1 MKTSSKHPGSHPA
14 HLAATDRWS
23 RRMFLKGAAAL
34 GAASLIPASLSPT
47 LAGSAPKRKMTIW
60 LSAGAIGVRAD
71 QLEAIDLAHRHGFES
86 VDPFGD
92 YLASLSKEQL
102 EDLLASIKVKGLVFG
117 AAGLPVDFRG
127 DDARFREGLGKLPRI
142 ADGLRRAGVD
152 RLGTWISPGHATL
165 TYYQNFNRHAQR
177 LGEVARILREHGQRL
192 GLEYVGTK
200 TLRARSRY
208 PFIHS
213 LAETQDLIGA
223 IGTGNV
229 GVILD
234 SWHWWQ
240 ADETE
245 EDLLALSNEEVVAAD
260 LNDAPA
266 GIPKDQQQDNR
277 RELPAATG
285 VIDAAA
291 FLNALNRIGF
301 DGPVRAEP
309 FNQELNALDH
319 DQACAATIAAMRKA
333 FALID

>member
-1 MKTSSKHPGSHPA
+1 
-14 HLAATDRWS
+14 
-23 RRMFLKGAAAL
+23 
-34 GAASLIPASLSPT
+34 
-47 LAGSAPKRKMTIW
+47 MTIW
-60 LSAGAIGVRAD
+60 LSGGAIGVQAN
-71 QLEAIDLAHRHGFES
+71 QLEAIDLAHRHGFEA
-86 VDPFGD
+86 VDPYGD
-92 YLASLSKEQL
+92 HLASLSEDQL
-102 EDLLASIKVKGLVFG
+102 AELLASIQAKGLVFG
-117 AAGLPVDFRG
+117 VAGLPVDFRG
-127 DDARFREGLGKLPRI
+127 EDGRFREGLGQLPRF
-142 ADGLRRAGVD
+142 AAGLRRAGVD
-152 RLGTWISPGHATL
+152 RVGTWISPGHNTL
-165 TYYQNFNRHAQR
+165 TYYQNFKRHAQR

-200 TLRARSRY
+200 TLRARSRH

-240 ADETE
+240 ADETAD
-245 EDLLALSNEEVVAAD
+245 DLLALTHDEIVAAD
-260 LNDAPA
+260 LNDAPV
-266 GIPKDQQQDNR
+266 GVPKDQQMDNR

-309 FNQELNALDH
+309 FNQALNELDNEA
-319 DQACAATIAAMRKA
+319 ACAATIAAMRKA
-333 FALID
+333 FALIR

>member
-1 MKTSSKHPGSHPA
+1 LTSRNGTASKRSI
-14 HLAATDRWS
+14 R
-23 RRMFLKGAAAL
+23 
-34 GAASLIPASLSPT
+34 I
-47 LAGSAPKRKMTIW
+47 
-60 LSAGAIGVRAD
+60 
-71 QLEAIDLAHRHGFES
+71 
-86 VDPFGD
+86 GD
-92 YLASLSKEQL
+92 YLASLSKDQL
-102 EDLLASIKVKGLVFG
+102 DELVGSVQAKGLVFG

-127 DDARFREGLGKLPRI
+127 DDDRFREGLAQLPRI

-152 RLGTWISPGHATL
+152 RVGTWISPGHATL

-200 TLRARSRY
+200 TLRARNRH

-223 IGTGNV
+223 IGTDNV
-229 GVILD
+229 GVVLD

-245 EDLLALSNEEVVAAD
+245 ADLLALTNQEIVAAD

-266 GIPKDQQQDNR
+266 GVAKDQQMDNR

-285 VIDAAA
+285 VIDLAA

-309 FNQELNALDH
+309 FNQALNDLDNEA
-319 DQACAATIAAMRKA
+319 ACAATSAAMHKA
-333 FALID
+333 FALIQ

>member
-1 MKTSSKHPGSHPA
+1 MKDQPDLERTDLTGP
-14 HLAATDRWS
+14 LANAWN
-23 RRMFLKGAAAL
+23 RRAFLKGAATL
-34 GAASLIPASLSPT
+34 GMSSLILGSLPRAVT
-47 LAGSAPKRKMTIW
+47 ATPPGRKMTIW
-60 LSAGAIGVRAD
+60 LSSGAIGVRAN
-71 QLEAIDLAHRHGFES
+71 QLEAIDLAERHRFEA
-86 VDPFGD
+86 VDPYGD
-92 YLASLSKEQL
+92 YLASLSKDEL
-102 EDLLASIKVKGLVFG
+102 DELVGSVKAKGLIFG

-127 DDARFREGLGKLPRI
+127 DDDRFREGLAQLPRI

-152 RLGTWISPGHATL
+152 RVGTWISPGHATL

-200 TLRARSRY
+200 TLRARNRH

-223 IGTGNV
+223 IGTDNV
-229 GVILD
+229 GVVLD

-245 EDLLALSNEEVVAAD
+245 ADLLALTNQEIVAAD

-266 GIPKDQQQDNR
+266 GVAKDQQMDNR

-285 VIDAAA
+285 VIDLAA
-291 FLNALNRIGF
+291 FLSALNRIGF

-309 FNQELNALDH
+309 FNQALNDLDNEA
-319 DQACAATIAAMRKA
+319 ACAATSAAMHKA
-333 FALID
+333 FALIQ